1 MLIAFPFAA
10 LWALLYSPI
19 ALIAA
24 AISQS
29 FFATLNPI
37 TGIDAIR
44 RMGSIYWEAW
54 FIYTGIVIVGG
65 LAASILGI
73 VPLLGTLLGRL
84 RRGVLL
90 PLLRLPLWASPSSR
104 GPKSWGSTRY

>member
-1 MLIAFPFAA
+1 MAFPFAV
-10 LWALLYSPI
+10 LWWLLYSPI

-54 FIYTGIVIVGG
+54 VVYTIMAVVGG
-65 LAASILGI
+65 SVAWVLSFIPFIGPFVAAFVEAYMFLSFGC
-73 VPLLGTLLGRL
+73 LLGFAVFKRAKELG
-84 RRGVLL
+84 VD
-90 PLLRLPLWASPSSR
+90 
-104 GPKSWGSTRY
+104 